1 MTATVDE
8 LLQIRATMA
17 QALGGPHPSLTLLDL
32 IIARQM
38 KVNVFDRA
46 TSGILLADV
55 FGHGIDHQQLS
66 HLIDQLTRA
75 HVATAGGGSETPWIV
90 ERSE

>member
-1 MTATVDE
+1 
-8 LLQIRATMA
+8 
-17 QALGGPHPSLTLLDL
+17 
-32 IIARQM
+32 M

-55 FGHGIDHQQLS
+55 FGNGDDDEQLS
-66 HLIDQLTRA
+66 HLIDQLTRGHLA
-75 HVATAGGGSETPWIV
+75 AASGGPETAWIV